1 MARHASPRTPHT
13 QRALV
18 ALATAGAA
26 LAAGAATAS
35 ADGGETIA
43 GLAHTRPTSLGN
55 IDPQAG
61 LAAVTGTVGY
71 VTGPVDDLKPNSLAG
86 TGVDPLDNGVGTKV
100 ADFQPLDL
108 HRPDRAGGPGAV
120 ARGCPGGGAGD
131 GAAALTG
138 PTRVGPRTSDGET
151 AARLRRRGRARPIPR
166 PRASPAPSSRGS
178 AGGPSNLW

>member
-1 MARHASPRTPHT
+1 MARHASPRTPHA

-35 ADGGETIA
+35 AADGGETIA

-55 IDPQAG
+55 IDPRAG

-71 VTGPVDDLKPNSLAG
+71 VTGPVADLKPNPLAG

-100 ADFQPLDL
+100 ADFQPLTST
-108 HRPDRAGGPGAV
+108 
-120 ARGCPGGGAGD
+120 
-131 GAAALTG
+131 ALTG
-138 PTRVGPRTSDGET
+138 PVAQAESLGSVPVLGQVTEL
-151 AARLRRRGRARPIPR
+151 LR
-166 PRASPAPSSRGS
+166 
-178 AGGPSNLW
+178 